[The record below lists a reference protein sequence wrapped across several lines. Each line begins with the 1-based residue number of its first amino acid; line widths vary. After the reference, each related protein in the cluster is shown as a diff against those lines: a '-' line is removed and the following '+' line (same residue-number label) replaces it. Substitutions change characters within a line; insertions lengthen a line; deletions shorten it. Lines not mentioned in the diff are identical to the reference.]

1 MFKQLSKYI
10 PKANFSDEMEG
21 KSWGT
26 IIGKG
31 RNDDLEWVNDLEDIL
46 EMDLLD
52 HSLAGTLIEQLKTK

>member
-10 PKANFSDEMEG
+10 PKAIFSDEMEG